1 MSTSIPN
8 DRISK
13 ILRSQVPKNLRGSD
27 RFLDIITWNIKFFNQ
42 RDRKRVRTIRN
53 LMEELNAD
61 IFVLQEIEEG
71 ALDGIAE
78 DLIESGA
85 GLYKTAYGTTG
96 GEQRVAFMYDTEW
109 VKAASNIDEL
119 FPEKPTVEVAG
130 GVKEIFPR
138 LPLHAKFVAFNEKDP
153 FDFELVGVH
162 LKSKRGGGGA
172 QRTQAAKLLAQ
183 WVQKA
188 VASEE
193 DIIITGDWNSPE
205 DSVEWKPFKDLE
217 TQGKVK
223 FSSLNNDEPS
233 FLSAGGR
240 TSRIDLVGIT
250 ERTPLIDEKA
260 TVIRWRD
267 LKTDNEDVL
276 KQVIDTISDHLPVL
290 TRFYFSDVDLNEKE

>member
-27 RFLDIITWNIKFFNQ
+27 RFLDIITWNIRFFNQ

-78 DLIESGA
+78 DLIDSGA

-138 LPLHAKFVAFNEKDP
+138 LPLHTKFVAFNEKDP

-205 DSVEWKPFKDLE
+205 DSAEWKPFKDLE
-217 TQGKVK
+217 IQGKVK

-250 ERTPLIDEKA
+250 ERTPIIEDKV
-260 TVIRWRD
+260 TVVRWRD

-290 TRFYFSDVDLNEKE
+290 TRFYFSDVD